1 MEAFFDSYLRRIT
14 TLIMPFQAVGGSYS
28 NIWSAGIPGS
38 VDTEDVSSNLANLP
52 IIPSRRG

>member
-1 MEAFFDSYLRRIT
+1 MEAFLTVTYDGKQ
-14 TLIMPFQAVGGSYS
+14 LIMPFQAVGGSYS